1 MSELDQLK
9 YQIYKKSKKSDYL
22 TYNQFVQNQDV
33 IYTLEELQ
41 KKKPKKSKKW
51 LDFTKQKNTK

>member
-1 MSELDQLK
+1 MDYLK

-22 TYNQFVQNQDV
+22 TYKQFIENQDV

-41 KKKPKKSKKW
+41 KKKPKKNKKW
-51 LDFTKQKNTK
+51 LDFGRQKTTK